1 MENGRSRMPVTPSHT
16 RMGAKPG
23 VPGRISTA
31 SGTILTE
38 TGSWRPDGRRWETS
52 VTISTRTVPSR
63 SWQYDGPGGGNWY
76 YYDSA
81 GNAKIQWFQDKGNWY
96 WFDSDGKMNKEAVR
110 TIKGKT
116 YAFRL
121 DGSMRVNEYAGF
133 SYTDYDGQPDP
144 AGDILAV
151 NADGTAK
158 TVSEAEENEIAVYI
172 NASRMVGERSS
183 GMTDG
188 GLCTVR
194 RAGI

>member
-1 MENGRSRMPVTPSHT
+1 
-16 RMGAKPG
+16 
-23 VPGRISTA
+23 
-31 SGTILTE
+31 
-38 TGSWRPDGRRWETS
+38 
-52 VTISTRTVPSR
+52 
-63 SWQYDGPGGGNWY
+63 
-76 YYDSA
+76 
-81 GNAKIQWFQDKGNWY
+81 
-96 WFDSDGKMNKEAVR
+96 MNKEAVR

-172 NASRMVGERSS
+172 NAFPDGWRKKFRDDGWRFVYCPSGGHIEPSKIRGETYSIPAIILWMRRRKNSGFRKRMP
-183 GMTDG
+183 
-188 GLCTVR
+188 
-194 RAGI
+194 